1 MRIATT
7 FSLLCCLTLC
17 PWLHADD
24 NWPEFRGPQ
33 GRGDAGDVALP
44 VDFSN
49 ERQLVWKV
57 DDPHGRGWSSPV
69 IWGDQLWITTAT
81 LDGTKQYAVCYDK
94 NSGEVIH
101 DLLVFEN
108 VDPQEAH
115 ITNSYASCTPA
126 IEEGRIYVHF
136 GSFGTACIDTASGE
150 KLWERRDLPCDH
162 HRGPASSPVID
173 DKNLYVPFDGFDL
186 QYVVALDKKTG
197 KTVWKK
203 DRNIDYGTNDGDRM
217 KAYSTGTL
225 INHEGV
231 RQLILP
237 SAVETITY
245 DPETG
250 DELWRVRHGW
260 MNAAIRPIY
269 EHGLVY
275 IFAGDGPNK
284 MVAVDPAGRGDL
296 TSDIRLR
303 LSKGV
308 PMKPSPIMLGE
319 RLYMIE
325 DQGVASCVNALT
337 GESIWQKRIGQNYR
351 ASMIHAGGHIYT
363 LSDEGLVTVFAAKDE
378 YEEIAQHTFPAGFQ
392 ASPAASGKKLYLRSM
407 ESLYCFEK

>member
-7 FSLLCCLTLC
+7 FSLLCCLALC

-24 NWPEFRGPQ
+24 NWPEFRGPH
-33 GRGDAGDVALP
+33 GRGDAGDVDLP
-44 VDFSN
+44 VDFAN
-49 ERQLVWKV
+49 ERKLVWKV

-115 ITNSYASCTPA
+115 ITNSYASCSPA

-136 GSFGTACIDTASGE
+136 GSFGTACIDTASGK
-150 KLWERRDLPCDH
+150 KLWERRDFPCDH

-173 DKNLYVPFDGFDL
+173 DENLYVPFDGFDL
-186 QYVVALDKKTG
+186 QYVVALNKKTG
-197 KTVWKK
+197 DTVWKK
-203 DRNIDYGTNDGDRM
+203 DRNIDYGTGDGDRK

-225 INHEGV
+225 ITHEGV

-250 DELWRVRHGW
+250 AELWRVRHGW

-284 MVAVDPAGRGDL
+284 MVAVDPGGRGDL

-337 GESIWQKRIGQNYR
+337 GETIWQKRIGQNYR
-351 ASMIHAGGHIYT
+351 ASMIHAGGHIYI